1 MNKKEL
7 LKAFKQLH
15 VTFRHWGRKGFSIF
29 SSLKVV
35 VVIAFLAVSYHT
47 SAEKLIIPISDDSTK
62 VAYELNLDEIE
73 VDAQRVP
80 VTYSQVARIVTV
92 LERDQI
98 EAAPVETIQELL
110 GYVPGI
116 DVRKRGGE
124 GVQADIGIRGGS
136 FDQLLILLN
145 GINITDPQT
154 GHHNLNLP
162 VSLHQI
168 QRIEVLEGSA
178 SRVFGANAFSGAI
191 NIITKKADETNA
203 AMSASVGSNGYKNL
217 DVSGALKNNTF
228 GQFVAVNHK
237 SSDGYINNTD
247 FKSSNVFYS
256 LHKSILENVFSFQF
270 GFSDKG
276 FGANSFYTPKYPD
289 QYEQVKTYFSSLKWK
304 SNSPMHLTSSIYWRR
319 HFDRFE
325 LFRNEAPSWYTTH
338 NYHRTDAAGLNLN
351 SWIES
356 NLGKSAF
363 GLEYRL
369 EHIVSNVLGEAL
381 DTPIDIKNTDSQ
393 YLFSKSR
400 QTYSAYFEQ
409 SLNTDYW
416 SFAAGAMA
424 NYITDS
430 KNGINL
436 FPGIDISYNL
446 FERISLYMSMSKSLR
461 MPTFTDLYYN
471 GPTNV
476 GNPDLDPELSNS
488 IEGGIKLKGQSL
500 FGNITGYYSAG
511 KNIIDWVRL
520 ANESQ
525 WHTKN
530 LTSLKRSG
538 IGANFYY
545 KNKEK
550 TNRNPIDRISI
561 GYQYNHL
568 KVDESDYVSN
578 YALDNLKHKLELTI
592 SHKIVKNLSASWT
605 MVYQDRNGSY
615 TEFVDGEYGEE
626 KPYQPFAL
634 LNGKINY
641 SVARLKLNLSASNI
655 FNTKYNDIGNVEQ
668 PGTWIKA
675 GIIWTIK

>member
-1 MNKKEL
+1 MNKKEQ
-7 LKAFKQLH
+7 LKAFKQAH

-35 VVIAFLAVSYHT
+35 VSIAFLAVSYHA

-110 GYVPGI
+110 EYVPGI

-191 NIITKKADETNA
+191 NIITKTAKENKATI
-203 AMSASVGSNGYKNL
+203 SASVGSNGYKNM
-217 DVSGALKNNTF
+217 DISGALEGSKTN
-228 GQFVAVNHK
+228 QFAGLNHK
-237 SSDGYINNTD
+237 SSDGYIDNTD
-247 FKSSNVFYS
+247 FRSTNVFYS
-256 LHKSILENVFSFQF
+256 LEKPIEANNFSFQI
-270 GFSDKG
+270 GFTDKG

-356 NLGKSAF
+356 KFGKSAF
-363 GLEYRL
+363 GFEYRL
-369 EHIVSNVLGEAL
+369 EHILSNVLGEPLEA
-381 DTPIDIKNTDSQ
+381 PIDIKNTDNQ
-393 YLFSKSR
+393 YLFSKTR
-400 QTYSAYFEQ
+400 QIYSAFFEQ
-409 SLNTDYW
+409 SHLTDAW
-416 SFAAGAMA
+416 SFAAG
-424 NYITDS
+424 
-430 KNGINL
+430 
-436 FPGIDISYNL
+436 
-446 FERISLYMSMSKSLR
+446 
-461 MPTFTDLYYN
+461 
-471 GPTNV
+471 
-476 GNPDLDPELSNS
+476 
-488 IEGGIKLKGQSL
+488 
-500 FGNITGYYSAG
+500 
-511 KNIIDWVRL
+511 
-520 ANESQ
+520 
-525 WHTKN
+525 
-530 LTSLKRSG
+530 
-538 IGANFYY
+538 
-545 KNKEK
+545 
-550 TNRNPIDRISI
+550 
-561 GYQYNHL
+561 
-568 KVDESDYVSN
+568 
-578 YALDNLKHKLELTI
+578 
-592 SHKIVKNLSASWT
+592 
-605 MVYQDRNGSY
+605 
-615 TEFVDGEYGEE
+615 
-626 KPYQPFAL
+626 
-634 LNGKINY
+634 
-641 SVARLKLNLSASNI
+641 
-655 FNTKYNDIGNVEQ
+655 
-668 PGTWIKA
+668 
-675 GIIWTIK
+675 